1 MALQIIRKWGDRMS
15 NSDKRSET
23 NTVAVQPLTASRN
36 ILVLIFITA
45 HVCFFPI
52 LCEYAS
58 PHIRLWAWCLHSNWA
73 WSTGHHKWE
82 ALHDFPWQA
91 ALQELCQLA
100 NGRKVGTREAAAVEK
115 ESWEL
120 KDQVFVH
127 ICQRRLAWCHVNPS
141 DWQTQ
146 SNRLTRIYLCK
157 K

>member
-45 HVCFFPI
+45 HVCFCPI

-82 ALHDFPWQA
+82 ALHDFPWHA
-91 ALQELCQLA
+91 ALQALCQLA
-100 NGRKVGTREAAAVEK
+100 NGRKVGTSVKRSGSSRKGKSRVKGSGICSHLPTAAGLMPRQSIWLTNAFQQINQN
-115 ESWEL
+115 L
-120 KDQVFVH
+120 FV
-127 ICQRRLAWCHVNPS
+127 
-141 DWQTQ
+141 
-146 SNRLTRIYLCK
+146 
-157 K
+157 